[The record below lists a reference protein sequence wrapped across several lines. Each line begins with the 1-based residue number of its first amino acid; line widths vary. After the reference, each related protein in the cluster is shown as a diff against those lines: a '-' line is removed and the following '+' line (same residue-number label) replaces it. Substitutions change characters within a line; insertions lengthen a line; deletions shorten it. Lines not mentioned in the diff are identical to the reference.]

1 MARAHSAQS
10 DIIADEY
17 LKFVTTFKD
26 RTTYLGNWDKRIDA
40 ARTKCFEIEFG
51 IRGKDGN
58 LYPFTLCLFYC
69 EALWNGSDRIHKRY
83 FLTLHPSENFSGVLV
98 EEEVHLNK
106 QKFSYKGPLIQKG
119 PNGQRCLQ
127 FTKWEVFDDDLDLT
141 MNETC
146 HVQVRIKIQGLSE
159 NLNVT
164 ENRAFLVGNDE
175 DGDGKKPKLKFLQHT
190 TGNFR
195 IIGQDKVIGTTN
207 MKKFLTFLNGS
218 GGRKEFYVDKDRITK
233 ESGPLKSMA
242 MENSKTSKKIVLP
255 DTNSQILEGF
265 LIFCYTGFLPM
276 STFNENL
283 AKFMDNYKVENM
295 RGLLDK
301 FVSMSLTARDTGIWT
316 KWAPK
321 LNLRNTALKIWLL
334 KRGSE
339 EVWTRICKRDKD
351 FAAYV
356 GLVVGTATAEE
367 LFPVYGQLGELDFS
381 ENIMIS

>member
-1 MARAHSAQS
+1 MARAQS
-10 DIIADEY
+10 NSIADEY
-17 LKFVTTFKD
+17 LKFSTNFKD
-26 RTTYLGNWDKRIDA
+26 RETYLGNWDKRIDA

-51 IRGKDGN
+51 IRGRDGN
-58 LYPFTLCLFYC
+58 LYPFTLSLFYC
-69 EALWNGSDRIHKRY
+69 EALWNGSDRIRKRY
-83 FLTLHPSENFSGVLV
+83 FLSLHPSENFSRGVMV
-98 EEEVHLNK
+98 EEEVLLNK
-106 QKFSYKGPLIQKG
+106 QKFSYNGSLIQKG

-127 FTKWEVFDDDLDLT
+127 STKWEVFDDDLDLT
-141 MNETC
+141 MNKTC

-159 NLNVT
+159 NLEELNT
-164 ENRAFLVGNDE
+164 AFLGGNDE
-175 DGDGKKPKLKFLQHT
+175 NGDDKEPKLKFLQHT
-190 TGNFR
+190 AGNFR

-233 ESGPLKSMA
+233 ESEPLKSMT

-276 STFNENL
+276 STVNENL
-283 AKFMDNYKVENM
+283 AKFILKYKVKNL
-295 RGLLDK
+295 RDILDK
-301 FVSMSLTARDTGIWT
+301 FVCMSLTARDAAIWT

-321 LNLRNTALKIWLL
+321 LKLRNTALRIWLL
-334 KRGSE
+334 KRGSKE
-339 EVWTRICKRDKD
+339 AWTKICKKDKD

-367 LFPVYGQLGELDFS
+367 LFPDYGQLGDLDFS
-381 ENIMIS
+381 ENIMIR